1 MVLLGVYVHGMLRY
15 APEMQQLYF
24 GGCLCPQMKVLWV
37 YFTLGNG
44 RSNEVDLGVEEGPN
58 IFRKIGR
65 ERQWPGRMP

>member
-24 GGCLCPQMKVLWV
+24 GGCFCPQKSATWV

-44 RSNEVDLGVEEGPN
+44 RLNEVGLGVEEGLL

-65 ERQWPGRMP
+65 ERQRPGRMP